1 MPTKGD
7 ACTEPGYAHRPV
19 NVRAVIGLTL
29 AAGLALVPSSSAWAQ
44 AEDTATVKGIAVV
57 VELKGRRKHGAD
69 RLSRTLRRTLADALG
84 GLRSSRALHRE
95 QDRLQMPAKERTRPS
110 SLAIAGRG
118 VAADYLV
125 FVRVAR
131 KKRANYEAKGYLI
144 DTKDGQVVHRHIVK
158 YARPSKEAGKAGKEI
173 AESMLAGL
181 KELAPTAPKPASL
194 PIAADIPEPVIGNPA
209 TPKPAPAVPVVD
221 EPNTVE
227 PPAVATAPTNEPAVG
242 PALAVEPAP
251 AIVTPAPSPSSKS
264 VDLRLG
270 VGIGAGLVRSY
281 SVSAEGVGASDLSH
295 SVSPQGMA
303 RVAVELKVPSV
314 GLGFS
319 VQGAWRPVGYTVV
332 VDGQTE
338 ELSGLLIDARTRLR
352 YHIAM
357 AERAGGQVELIP
369 ALGLRVGR
377 SGVETHTTN
386 VIPSATLMVVF
397 AELGARLPYDENLEF
412 EASVELGAIAG
423 YNESPAV
430 TGEAPGGFAFGA
442 DFGLHYWMSDSM
454 GIALDTRFTLD
465 RLSFAE
471 RPTRA
476 VTLNEQFGLQNANVS
491 ITDVRTAA
499 SVVFR
504 F

>member
-1 MPTKGD
+1 MRTKGD
-7 ACTEPGYAHRPV
+7 ACTEPGYASRPV

-29 AAGLALVPSSSAWAQ
+29 AVGLAFVPSSSAWAQ
-44 AEDTATVKGIAVV
+44 AEDTATVKGVAVV

-95 QDRLQMPAKERTRPS
+95 QDRLQMAAKERTRPS
-110 SLAIAGRG
+110 SLATAGRG

-158 YARPSKEAGKAGKEI
+158 FARPSKEAGKAGKAI
-173 AESMLAGL
+173 ALSMLAGL
-181 KELAPTAPKPASL
+181 RELAPKEPVPPPQ
-194 PIAADIPEPVIGNPA
+194 PIAADIPTPVI
-209 TPKPAPAVPVVD
+209 TPPVEPEPVVD
-221 EPNTVE
+221 PDPVPVE
-227 PPAVATAPTNEPAVG
+227 PPVVATAPVAEPAIEPAVV
-242 PALAVEPAP
+242 AD
-251 AIVTPAPSPSSKS
+251 PAPSVETPQPTTPAKAMN
-264 VDLRLG
+264 LRIG
-270 VGIGAGLVRSY
+270 VGVGAGLVRSY
-281 SVSAEGVGASDLSH
+281 NVSAENVGASDLSH

-303 RVAVELKVPSV
+303 RVAVELHVPSV
-314 GLGFS
+314 GLGLS
-319 VQGAWRPVGYTVV
+319 VQGAWRPVGYTVI

-352 YHIAM
+352 YHLAM

-369 ALGLRVGR
+369 ALGLRIGR
-377 SGVETHTTN
+377 SGVESHSSN

-423 YNESPAV
+423 YTETPAV
-430 TGEAPGGFAFGA
+430 TGDAPGGFAFGA
-442 DFGLHYWMSDSM
+442 DFGLHYWMSDSV

-465 RLSFAE
+465 RLSFAD

-476 VTLNEQFGLQNANVS
+476 VTLNEQSGLQNANIS